1 MTSGHKISDW
11 GVVADS
17 ADLPRVLRPLS
28 SKVYLN
34 IHTLSNLSKRMNLLS
49 FKINV
54 EDQVEQGDMF
64 IRKNTQIGK

>member
-1 MTSGHKISDW
+1 
-11 GVVADS
+11 
-17 ADLPRVLRPLS
+17 
-28 SKVYLN
+28 
-34 IHTLSNLSKRMNLLS
+34 MNLLS